1 MNPKKNYIAF
11 RTIVD
16 KDIKRILRIWV
27 QTLLPSAIT
36 MTLYFIIFGQF
47 IGSQV
52 RNIDGFS
59 YMEFIVP
66 GIVMMAVITNSFINV
81 ASSFFSVKF
90 FVRSID
96 EILISPTPNWII
108 LTGYISGGVFRGL
121 IVGVIVLLISLFFT
135 SLQIHSFLV
144 IIVFILLTAIVF
156 SLGGFLNALLAKKI
170 DQINIIPT
178 FVLTP
183 LTYLGGVFYSIKVL
197 PEFWQGVSLL
207 NPILY
212 MVNGFRFGFLGISDI
227 NIWIGFWMLVSF
239 TIALFYINLYLLKKG
254 VGIKT

>member
-1 MNPKKNYIAF
+1 MNLKKNYVAF

-16 KDIKRILRIWV
+16 KEITRILRIWM

-36 MTLYFIIFGQF
+36 MSLYFIIFGQF

-52 RNIDGFS
+52 RDIDGFS

-66 GIVMMAVITNSFINV
+66 GIVMMAVITNSFTNV
-81 ASSFFSVKF
+81 VSTFFFSKF
-90 FVRSID
+90 QRSID
-96 EILISPTPNWII
+96 EILISPTPNWVI
-108 LTGYISGGVFRGL
+108 LTGYVTGGVFRGL
-121 IVGVIVLLISLFFT
+121 FVGIIVLAISLFFT
-135 SLQIHSFLV
+135 NLQIHNLAV
-144 IIVFILLTAIVF
+144 IVVFILLTAIVF
-156 SLGGFLNALLAKKI
+156 SLGGFLNAILAKKM
-170 DQINIIPT
+170 DQVSIVPI

-227 NIWIGFWMLVSF
+227 NVWIGFWMLVLF
-239 TIALFYINLYLLKKG
+239 TVVLFYINLYLLKKG
-254 VGIKT
+254 IGIKT

>member
-16 KDIKRILRIWV
+16 KDIKRILRIWI

-36 MTLYFIIFGQF
+36 MTLYFVIFGQF

-52 RNIDGFS
+52 RDINGFS

-66 GIVMMAVITNSFINV
+66 GIVMMAVITNSFTNV
-81 ASSFFSVKF
+81 VSSFFFIKF
-90 FVRSID
+90 QRSID

-108 LTGYISGGVFRGL
+108 LTGHITGGVFRGL
-121 IVGVIVLLISLFFT
+121 LVGIIVLAISLFFT
-135 SLQIHSFLV
+135 SLKVHSFLI
-144 IIVFILLTAIVF
+144 IIVFVILTSIVF
-156 SLGGFLNALLAKKI
+156 SLGGLLNAIFAKKI
-170 DQINIIPT
+170 DQVSIIPI

-197 PEFWQGVSLL
+197 PDFWQGLSLL

-227 NIWIGFWMLVSF
+227 NIWIGFWMLILF
-239 TIALFYINLYLLKKG
+239 TVALFYINLYLLKKG
-254 VGIKT
+254 IGIKS

>member
-1 MNPKKNYIAF
+1 MNLKKNYIAF

-16 KDIKRILRIWV
+16 KDIKRILRIWA

-66 GIVMMAVITNSFINV
+66 GIVMMAIITNSFTNV
-81 ASSFFSVKF
+81 VSSFFFIKF
-90 FVRSID
+90 QRSID

-108 LTGYISGGVFRGL
+108 LTGYITGGVFRGL
-121 IVGVIVLLISLFFT
+121 LIGIIVLAISLFFT

-156 SLGGFLNALLAKKI
+156 SLGGFLNALFAKKI
-170 DQINIIPT
+170 DQISIIPT

-197 PEFWQGVSLL
+197 PEFWQGLSLL

-239 TIALFYINLYLLKKG
+239 TIVLFYINLYLLKKG
-254 VGIKT
+254 VGIKP

>member
-1 MNPKKNYIAF
+1 MNVKEKYIAF

-16 KDIKRILRIWV
+16 KEITRILRIWV

-52 RNIDGFS
+52 RDINGFS

-66 GIVMMAVITNSFINV
+66 GIVMMAVITNSFTNV
-81 ASSFFSVKF
+81 VSTFFSIKMFKSVE
-90 FVRSID
+90 
-96 EILISPTPNWII
+96 EILVSPTPNWII
-108 LTGYISGGVFRGL
+108 IIGYVAGGVFRGL
-121 IVGVIVLLISLFFT
+121 LVGIIVLIISLFFT
-135 SLQIHSFLV
+135 SLQVHSLTI
-144 IIVFILLTAIVF
+144 IIVFILLTSIAF
-156 SLGGFLNALLAKKI
+156 SLGGLLNAIFATKF
-170 DQINIIPT
+170 DQISIIPT

-183 LTYLGGVFYSIKVL
+183 LTYLGGVFYSINVL

-227 NIWIGFWMLVSF
+227 NIWIGFGILVVF
-239 TIALFYINLYLLKKG
+239 TISLFYINLYLMKKG
-254 VGIKT
+254 VGLKT

>member
-16 KDIKRILRIWV
+16 KDIKRILRVWV

-66 GIVMMAVITNSFINV
+66 GIVMMAIITNSFTNV
-81 ASSFFSVKF
+81 VSNFFFSKF
-90 FVRSID
+90 QRSID

-108 LTGYISGGVFRGL
+108 LTGHITGGVFRGL
-121 IVGVIVLLISLFFT
+121 LVGIIVLAISLFFT
-135 SLQIHSFLV
+135 SLKVHSFLV
-144 IIVFILLTAIVF
+144 IIVFVLLTSIVF
-156 SLGGFLNALLAKKI
+156 SLGGFLNAIFAKKM
-170 DQINIIPT
+170 DQISIIPV

-197 PEFWQGVSLL
+197 PEFWQAVSLL

-212 MVNGFRFGFLGISDI
+212 MVNGFRFGFLGISDV
-227 NIWIGFWMLVSF
+227 NIWAGLGILILFAVV
-239 TIALFYINLYLLKKG
+239 LFYINLYLLKKG
-254 VGIKT
+254 VGIKS

>member
-1 MNPKKNYIAF
+1 MNLKKNYIAF

-16 KDIKRILRIWV
+16 KDIKRILRIWA

-66 GIVMMAVITNSFINV
+66 GIVMMAIITNSFTNV
-81 ASSFFSVKF
+81 VSSFFFIKF
-90 FVRSID
+90 QRSID

-108 LTGYISGGVFRGL
+108 LTGHITGGVFRGL
-121 IVGVIVLLISLFFT
+121 LIGVIVLAISLFFT

-156 SLGGFLNALLAKKI
+156 SLGGFLNALFAKKI
-170 DQINIIPT
+170 DQISIIPT

-197 PEFWQGVSLL
+197 PEFWQGLSLL

-239 TIALFYINLYLLKKG
+239 TIVLFYINLYLLKKG
-254 VGIKT
+254 VGIKP

>member
-1 MNPKKNYIAF
+1 MNPKENYVAF

-52 RNIDGFS
+52 RNINGFS

-66 GIVMMAVITNSFINV
+66 GIVMMAVITNSFTNV
-81 ASSFFSVKF
+81 VSSFFFIKF
-90 FVRSID
+90 QRSID

-108 LTGYISGGVFRGL
+108 LTGHITGGVFRGL
-121 IVGVIVLLISLFFT
+121 LVGIIVLAISLFFT
-135 SLQIHSFLV
+135 SLKVHSFLI
-144 IIVFILLTAIVF
+144 IIVFVILTSIVF
-156 SLGGFLNALLAKKI
+156 SLGGLLNAIFAKKI
-170 DQINIIPT
+170 DQVSIIPI

-197 PEFWQGVSLL
+197 PDFWQGLSLL

-227 NIWIGFWMLVSF
+227 NIWIGFWMLILF
-239 TIALFYINLYLLKKG
+239 TVALFYINLYLLKKG
-254 VGIKT
+254 IGIKS

>member
-1 MNPKKNYIAF
+1 MKFKKNYVAF

-52 RNIDGFS
+52 RNIEGFS

-66 GIVMMAVITNSFINV
+66 GIVMMAIITNSFMNV
-81 ASSFFSVKF
+81 VSSFFFIKF
-90 FVRSID
+90 QRSIE
-96 EILISPTPNWII
+96 EILVSPTPNWVI
-108 LTGYISGGVFRGL
+108 LTGYITGGVFRGL
-121 IVGVIVLLISLFFT
+121 LVGIIVLIISLFFT
-135 SLQIHSFLV
+135 SLQIHSLII

-156 SLGGFLNALLAKKI
+156 SLGGFLNALYAKKI
-170 DQINIIPT
+170 DQINIIPV

-197 PEFWQGVSLL
+197 PEFWQGLSLL

-227 NIWIGFWMLVSF
+227 NVWIGFWMLILLTVV
-239 TIALFYINLYLLKKG
+239 LFYVNLHLLKKG
-254 VGIKT
+254 IGIKQ

>member
-1 MNPKKNYIAF
+1 MKFRENYVAF

-36 MTLYFIIFGQF
+36 MTLYFVIFGQF

-52 RNIDGFS
+52 RSIEGFS

-66 GIVMMAVITNSFINV
+66 GIVMMAIITNSFMNV
-81 ASSFFSVKF
+81 VSSFFFIKF
-90 FVRSID
+90 QRSIE
-96 EILISPTPNWII
+96 EILVSPTPNWVI
-108 LTGYISGGVFRGL
+108 LTGYITGGVFRGL
-121 IVGVIVLLISLFFT
+121 LVGIIVLIISLFFT
-135 SLQIHSFLV
+135 SLQIHSLT
-144 IIVFILLTAIVF
+144 IIITFILLTAIVF
-156 SLGGFLNALLAKKI
+156 SLGGFLNALYAKKI
-170 DQINIIPT
+170 DQINIIPV

-183 LTYLGGVFYSIKVL
+183 LTYLGGVFYSIKML
-197 PEFWQGVSLL
+197 PEFWQGLSLL

-227 NIWIGFWMLVSF
+227 NVWIGFWMLILL
-239 TIALFYINLYLLKKG
+239 TIVLFYINLHLLKKG
-254 VGIKT
+254 IGIKS

>member
-1 MNPKKNYIAF
+1 MKLKENYIAF

-16 KDIKRILRIWV
+16 KEITRILRIWV

-36 MTLYFIIFGQF
+36 MTLYFLIFGTF

-52 RNIDGFS
+52 KNINGFS

-66 GIVMMAVITNSFINV
+66 GIVMIAIITNSFTNV
-81 ASSFFSVKF
+81 VSTFFFSKF
-90 FVRSID
+90 QRSID
-96 EILISPTPNWII
+96 ELLISPTPNWII
-108 LTGYISGGVFRGL
+108 LTGYVTGGVFRGL
-121 IVGVIVLLISLFFT
+121 VVGIIVLIISLFFT
-135 SLQIHSFLV
+135 SLQIHNLII

-156 SLGGFLNALLAKKI
+156 SLGGFLNALFAKKM
-170 DQINIIPT
+170 DQISIIPV

-227 NIWIGFWMLVSF
+227 NIWIGFWILVSL
-239 TIALFYINLYLLKKG
+239 TVVLFYINLYLLKKG
-254 VGIKT
+254 IGIKT

>member
-16 KDIKRILRIWV
+16 KDIKRILRVWV

-52 RNIDGFS
+52 RNIEGFS

-66 GIVMMAVITNSFINV
+66 GIVMMAIITNSFTNV
-81 ASSFFSVKF
+81 VSSFFFIKF
-90 FVRSID
+90 QRSID

-108 LTGYISGGVFRGL
+108 LTGHITGGVFRGL
-121 IVGVIVLLISLFFT
+121 LVGIIVLAISLFFT
-135 SLQIHSFLV
+135 SLKVHSFVV
-144 IIVFILLTAIVF
+144 IIVFVLLTSIVF
-156 SLGGFLNALLAKKI
+156 SLGGFLNAIFAKKM
-170 DQINIIPT
+170 DQVSIVPV

-197 PEFWQGVSLL
+197 PEFWQVVSLL

-212 MVNGFRFGFLGISDI
+212 MVNGFRFGFLGISDV
-227 NIWIGFWMLVSF
+227 NIWIGFWILVLF
-239 TIALFYINLYLLKKG
+239 TVALFYINLYLLKKG
-254 VGIKT
+254 IGIKS